1 MKNINVQVSDEIYN
15 YLMNY
20 ANIEEIILLG
30 IRKKKVYDV
39 AKLYQNNMIS
49 FGRAAEIAELRQDEL
64 ALEFSAL
71 GIEPLFS
78 FEMVREELS
87 E

>member
-1 MKNINVQVSDEIYN
+1 MNINVQVSDEIYN

-20 ANIEEIILLG
+20 TNIEEIILLG
-30 IRKKKVYDV
+30 IRKKKVCDV
-39 AKLYQNNMIS
+39 VKLYQNNMIS

-71 GIEPLFS
+71 GIEPPFTS
-78 FEMVREELS
+78 EAVQEELS